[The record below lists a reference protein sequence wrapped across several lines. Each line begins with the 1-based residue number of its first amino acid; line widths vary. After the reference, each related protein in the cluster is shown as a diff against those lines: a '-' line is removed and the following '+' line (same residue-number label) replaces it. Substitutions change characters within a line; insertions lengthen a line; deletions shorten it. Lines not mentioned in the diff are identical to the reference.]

1 MPRRPPVAKS
11 RVVGDDPNYA
21 PAVVAPPVQGVVVGH
36 VSEMPPGAVHNPVNT
51 QQPLPQGQVV
61 AVVSSVPM
69 IYAPIQVT
77 VQATAPQRWP
87 FPMQCSICFSC
98 SEDPGLCCYAT
109 LCTSC
114 LNAELAEHIGAR
126 AASPLFFRFARD
138 LDGKLAAENSRRP
151 RRGVV
156 ARVSRRLRSCTRVAG
171 ARGMFGSRTCC
182 DQWWNTCLAA
192 FFVETLGNCCFF
204 GTGFICG
211 PWIWS
216 GWYAMTRDAI
226 KNSYRLPNDELCGS
240 RGSIMSFLPWYMC
253 LLMCHPCAVYQ
264 EAYYVKH
271 ALKRDY
277 TCCCY
282 ANFFRG
288 PIKDEEVDGVRAVG
302 MESR

>member
-1 MPRRPPVAKS
+1 
-11 RVVGDDPNYA
+11 
-21 PAVVAPPVQGVVVGH
+21 
-36 VSEMPPGAVHNPVNT
+36 
-51 QQPLPQGQVV
+51 
-61 AVVSSVPM
+61 
-69 IYAPIQVT
+69 
-77 VQATAPQRWP
+77 
-87 FPMQCSICFSC
+87 
-98 SEDPGLCCYAT
+98 
-109 LCTSC
+109 
-114 LNAELAEHIGAR
+114 
-126 AASPLFFRFARD
+126 
-138 LDGKLAAENSRRP
+138 
-151 RRGVV
+151 
-156 ARVSRRLRSCTRVAG
+156 
-171 ARGMFGSRTCC
+171 MFGSRTCC

-192 FFVETLGNCCFF
+192 LFVETLGNCCFF
-204 GTGFICG
+204 GTGFLCG